1 MISSA
6 LSQQRLSDST
16 VIVPIKSLRNALL
29 VKADRD
35 NLKKELVVARDSI
48 STMGKVIS
56 YQDSALFV
64 CDTTRTV
71 LDGKVKDLKGTIT
84 AKDGQIEERNKKIN
98 ELNGKISELES
109 KLRGTIA
116 ALVLTSIG
124 FVLALL

>member
-29 VKADRD
+29 VKTDRD
-35 NLKKELVVARDSI
+35 NLKKELKVARDSI
-48 STMGKVIS
+48 STMETVIHL
-56 YQDSALFV
+56 QDSALFV

-71 LDGKVKDLKGTIT
+71 LDSKVKDLKGTIK
-84 AKDGQIEERNKKIN
+84 AKDGQIEERNKKI
-98 ELNGKISELES
+98 ELCES
-109 KLRGTIA
+109 KLKKTFV
-116 ALVLTSIG
+116 ALALASIG

>member
-29 VKADRD
+29 VKTDRD
-35 NLKKELVVARDSI
+35 NLKKELKVARDSI
-48 STMGKVIS
+48 SSMGNVIHL
-56 YQDSALFV
+56 QDSALFV

-71 LDGKVKDLKGTIT
+71 LESKIGDLKGTIK
-84 AKDGQIEERNKKIN
+84 AKDGQIEERNKKIKDL
-98 ELNGKISELES
+98 EGKL
-109 KLRGTIA
+109 KKVVV
-116 ALVLTSIG
+116 ALALASIG